1 MEVTRMKVNR
11 FHGYRGDEPANR
23 ALLERLRRH
32 GVTEAH
38 WTDHA
43 ITRAKEMVKAGFQF
57 AHMLR
62 AIEKPTQ
69 AYWSPTHNQPCGK
82 FGEVSVGLMSD
93 RWGRAIVVTV
103 LPASDEA
110 WKKFYAHGETKG
122 RERRQEPYQH
132 KTAADAPEPLPSDID
147 DAVALI
153 ADAPFKMS
161 FFLYNKDEI
170 TELLESDSEAKR
182 VFLASAERVAH
193 SASRRDNRDRLE
205 ADINMH
211 PHLSP
216 KEKRHLL
223 MVLHQYG
230 KSITATSAGL
240 PTLGKRR

>member
-57 AHMLR
+57 AHILR
-62 AIEKPTQ
+62 AIERPTR

-103 LPASDEA
+103 LPSTDAA
-110 WKKFYAHGETKG
+110 WQKFYASGEHKG
-122 RERRQEPYQH
+122 RDRRE
-132 KTAADAPEPLPSDID
+132 K
-147 DAVALI
+147 
-153 ADAPFKMS
+153 
-161 FFLYNKDEI
+161 
-170 TELLESDSEAKR
+170 
-182 VFLASAERVAH
+182 VFR
-193 SASRRDNRDRLE
+193 
-205 ADINMH
+205 
-211 PHLSP
+211 
-216 KEKRHLL
+216 
-223 MVLHQYG
+223 G
-230 KSITATSAGL
+230 
-240 PTLGKRR
+240 